1 MDALTR
7 HDTQPDA
14 APETGPG
21 APRIAVVYNP
31 IAGRR
36 RRRFVRR
43 ALDALRAR
51 AGGLSVLRTRA
62 PADAIGRTRAAAP
75 LADVIVAAGGDGTIN
90 EVVNGLDAMGPEAPP
105 LAILPLGTA
114 NVLACEIGLPRSVA
128 RLAEVVHDGAPMR
141 VVPGT
146 VNGSRFLLMVGVGF
160 DALAVRLVNPRIKYS
175 LGAVAYV
182 LSTLQAMRR
191 FAYPE
196 YAVEIDGVAHTA
208 RSLIV
213 ARARCYGGP
222 FALVPEARL
231 DVPRLHVVLFQ
242 GRGPLAVLR
251 YGLGVATG
259 RLHRYRDVAIVPAT
273 RVVVR
278 GPVGDACQVDGD
290 LGPALPLEIG
300 LADHALTLRVPRE

>member
-7 HDTQPDA
+7 RDSLS
-14 APETGPG
+14 PETGA
-21 APRIAVVYNP
+21 APHVVVVYNP

-43 ALDALRAR
+43 ALGALRRRAR
-51 AGGLSVLRTRA
+51 TLTLLRTRA
-62 PADAIGRTRAAAP
+62 PADAIGRTRSAAP

-90 EVVNGLDAMGPEAPP
+90 EVVNGLDAMGPDAPP

-114 NVLACEIGLPRSVA
+114 NVLACEIGLPRSVG
-128 RLAEVVHDGAPMR
+128 RLAEVVHDGRPMT

-160 DALAVRLVNPRIKYS
+160 DALAVQLVDSRLKYA
-175 LGAVAYV
+175 LGPVAYV
-182 LSTLQAMRR
+182 LSTLQAMAR
-191 FAYPE
+191 FAYPRYE
-196 YAVEIDGVAHTA
+196 VEIDGAAHAA

-213 ARARCYGGP
+213 SRARCYGGP
-222 FALVPEARL
+222 FSLVPEARL
-231 DVPRLHVVLFQ
+231 DDPRLHVVLFH
-242 GRGPLAVLR
+242 GSGPLAVMR
-251 YGLGVATG
+251 YGIGVATG
-259 RLHRYRDVAIVPAT
+259 RLHRYRDVDIVPAT

-278 GPVGDACQVDGD
+278 GPVGEACQVDGD

-300 LADHALTLRVPRE
+300 LADHALTLRVPRR